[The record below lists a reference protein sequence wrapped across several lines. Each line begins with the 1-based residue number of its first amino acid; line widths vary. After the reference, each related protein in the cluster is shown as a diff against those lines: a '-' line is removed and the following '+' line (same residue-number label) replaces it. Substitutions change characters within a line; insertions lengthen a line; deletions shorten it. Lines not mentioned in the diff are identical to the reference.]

1 MLHHKFALSNRKQSC
16 VDRHQTDHPFFSIL
30 QLDPNTDEIMLT
42 YLDFKKSLI
51 RPTHGLF

>member
-1 MLHHKFALSNRKQSC
+1 MLHHKFALSNRKPSC